1 MNRGNDRPNGPGF
14 LHAAVALSSLSDPR
28 ATIFMASSV
37 SVYAGFDDH

>member
-1 MNRGNDRPNGPGF
+1 MNRRIEKLNGPGF
-14 LHAAVALSSLSDPR
+14 LHAAALSSLSDPR